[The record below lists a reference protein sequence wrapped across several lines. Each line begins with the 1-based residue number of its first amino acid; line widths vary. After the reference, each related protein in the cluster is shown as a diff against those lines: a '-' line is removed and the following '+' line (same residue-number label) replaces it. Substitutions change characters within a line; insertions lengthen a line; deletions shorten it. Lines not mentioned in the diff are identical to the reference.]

1 MKQTYFADEPF
12 YHCFLH
18 WIIFLERY
26 GDSVRITTSFNSE
39 TTANE
44 IVEGINLKGKRIVI
58 TGGSSGIGLETARSI
73 AKQGAEITLAVR
85 NVESGKQAAEDIMK
99 STGNNEIHVAK
110 LDLCK
115 KDDIINFVS
124 NWKGPLDILINNAG
138 VMNLPE
144 LKLTDEGFEE
154 QFAANYLG
162 HFALAVGLHDALA
175 QSGDARIVAVS
186 SVVHLNSPVIFD
198 DINFKIRPY
207 DPVLAYGQ
215 TKSAV
220 VLFTVGVSKY
230 WAKDNITA
238 NALMPGAISTN
249 LQRHMDKETL
259 KNWGALDDLGNR
271 LAQPKGWKTTQQG
284 AATSVLLAVSPL
296 LNGISGR
303 YFEDCNE
310 AEIVTSSNYMKGV
323 AQYALD
329 PDNAER
335 LWNTFYPIVKRW
347 FQI

>member
-1 MKQTYFADEPF
+1 MCYI
-12 YHCFLH
+12 

-26 GDSVRITTSFNSE
+26 GDSVRITTSFNAE

-58 TGGSSGIGLETARSI
+58 TGGSSGIGLETARSL

-85 NVESGKQAAEDIMK
+85 NIESGKQAAEDIIK
-99 STGNNEIHVAK
+99 DTGNNEIHVAK
-110 LDLCK
+110 LDLCQK
-115 KDDIINFVS
+115 EDIINFVS

-175 QSGDARIVAVS
+175 QSGAARIVAVS
-186 SVVHLNSPVIFD
+186 SVVHLTSPVIFD
-198 DINFKIRPY
+198 DINFKFRTY

-215 TKSAV
+215 AKSAV
-220 VLFTVGVSKY
+220 ILFTVGASKY
-230 WAKDNITA
+230 WAKDGIIA
-238 NALMPGAISTN
+238 NALMPGAIATN

-259 KNWGALDDLGNR
+259 KNWGALDDQGNR
-271 LAQPKGWKTTQQG
+271 LAQPKGWKTPEQG

-310 AEIVTSSNYMKGV
+310 AEIVTSNNYMKGV

-329 PDNAER
+329 SNNAER
-335 LWNTFYPIVKRW
+335 LWNTFYPVVIKW
-347 FQI
+347 FK